1 MGVIK
6 EVEPDSS
13 WWCAVKGKQAL
24 FAQGEILLVT
34 RGKRKKKKKKVFTAR
49 AVRSCGISIAGDV
62 QGLAQPI

>member
-24 FAQGEILLVT
+24 FAAGGNPT
-34 RGKRKKKKKKVFTAR
+34 SYKGKKEKKKKKCSQRGQSGVVGFPSLEMFKA
-49 AVRSCGISIAGDV
+49 
-62 QGLAQPI
+62 

>member
-24 FAQGEILLVT
+24 FAAGGNPT
-34 RGKRKKKKKKVFTAR
+34 SYKGKKEKKKKKVFTAR

>member
-24 FAQGEILLVT
+24 FAAGGNPT
-34 RGKRKKKKKKVFTAR
+34 SYKGKKEKKKKCSQRGQSGVVGFPSLEMFKA
-49 AVRSCGISIAGDV
+49 
-62 QGLAQPI
+62 